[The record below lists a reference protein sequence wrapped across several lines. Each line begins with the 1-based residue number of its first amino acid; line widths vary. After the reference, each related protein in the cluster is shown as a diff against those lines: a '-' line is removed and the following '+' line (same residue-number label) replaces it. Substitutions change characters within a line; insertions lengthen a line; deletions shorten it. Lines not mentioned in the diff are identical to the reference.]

1 MINILTVDD
10 EDDVAALYKV
20 FFKKEQKKELVNL
33 HCVKSGQECI
43 DFLNSEEGE
52 NIHIVLCDINM
63 PEMDGFEVL
72 SRIKRTVDHIKV
84 FMISAYDNDEYL
96 EKAQSLGSEKYF
108 TKPVD
113 FPNLKDTI
121 QEYFPGYKVG

>member
-1 MINILTVDD
+1 MINILAVDD

-20 FFKKEQKKELVNL
+20 FFKKEQKKELVKL
-33 HCVKSGQECI
+33 HCVKSGKECI
-43 DFLNSEEGE
+43 DFLNSSEGE
-52 NIHIVLCDINM
+52 DVHIVLCDINM

-72 SRIKRTVDHIKV
+72 TRIRQTMESVKV

-96 EKAQSLGSEKYF
+96 EKAISLGSERYF

-113 FPNLKDTI
+113 FNLLKDTI
-121 QEYFPGYKVG
+121 QEFYPEYEAS

>member
-1 MINILTVDD
+1 MINILAVDD

-20 FFKKEQKKELVNL
+20 FFKKEQKKDLVKL
-33 HCVKSGQECI
+33 HCVNSGKECI
-43 DFLNSEEGE
+43 DYLNSDEGE
-52 NIHIVLCDINM
+52 SVHIVLCDINM

-72 SRIKRTVDHIKV
+72 ARIKQTAEEVKV

-96 EKAQSLGSEKYF
+96 EKAEKLGSEKYF

-113 FPNLKDTI
+113 FPLLKKSI
-121 QEYFPGYKVG
+121 QEIFPEYEKR

>member
-1 MINILTVDD
+1 MINILAVDD

-20 FFKKEQKKELVNL
+20 FFKKEKKSELVSL
-33 HCVKSGQECI
+33 HCVRSGQECI
-43 DFLNSEEGE
+43 KYLNSPEGE

-72 SRIKRTVDHIKV
+72 SRIKQVSSEVKV

-96 EKAQSLGSEKYF
+96 EQAVKLGSEKYF

-113 FPNLKDTI
+113 FPLLKETI
-121 QEYFPGYKVG
+121 QEFYPGYKTN